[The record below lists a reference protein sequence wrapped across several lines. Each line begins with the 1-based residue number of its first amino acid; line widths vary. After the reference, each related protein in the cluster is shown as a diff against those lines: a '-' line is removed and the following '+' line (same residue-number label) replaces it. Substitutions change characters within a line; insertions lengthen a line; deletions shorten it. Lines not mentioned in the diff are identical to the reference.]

1 MSRVCRH
8 QQWFR
13 TADMNLCH
21 LCLRSVYMTCLVDVQ
36 SGSYL
41 GHKLSMVRRLQQ
53 RFGIPAM
60 TLETNVKIKQM
71 SYYAVFN
78 VIVDICDEP
87 LF

>member
-1 MSRVCRH
+1 
-8 QQWFR
+8 
-13 TADMNLCH
+13 
-21 LCLRSVYMTCLVDVQ
+21 
-36 SGSYL
+36 
-41 GHKLSMVRRLQQ
+41 
-53 RFGIPAM
+53 M